1 MQLRDRFM
9 GGLARQLGHPD
20 GWRGRLV
27 GRRLNR
33 GNRDTVTAAVELTGV
48 AAGDRAADL
57 GFGGGIGLRVLLE
70 RVGAVGHVD
79 GVDVSETM
87 LESARRTFRA
97 EISAG
102 RLALHP
108 ATMVDLPLDT
118 ASLDALITVNTIYFV
133 EDLDRAFGEI
143 ARVLRPG
150 ATGVVGLADPEAMAQ
165 MPFTAHGFRL
175 RAVSEVS
182 ALLER
187 SGFST
192 VRDVRVG
199 EDPRAFHLLVATRS

>member
-1 MQLRDRFM
+1 MQLRDRLLAGF
-9 GGLARQLGHPD
+9 ARQLGHPD

-27 GRRLNR
+27 GRGLNR
-33 GNRDTVTAAVELTGV
+33 GNRATVTIAAELTGV
-48 AAGDRAADL
+48 VAGGRAADL

-70 RVGAVGHVD
+70 RVGAGGHVD

-87 LESARRTFRA
+87 LGAARRTFRD

-102 RLALHP
+102 RLTLHP
-108 ATMVDLPLDT
+108 ATMIDLPLDT

-133 EDLDRAFGEI
+133 EDLGRAFGEI

-150 ATGVVGLADPEAMAQ
+150 ATAVVGLADPVAMAR

-175 RAVSEVS
+175 RDVSEVS
-182 ALLER
+182 ALLQR
-187 SGFST
+187 SGFPT
-192 VRDVRVG
+192 VRDVRAG
-199 EDPRAFHLLVATRS
+199 EGPRAFHLLVATRG